1 MSTSK
6 QSLLIMLLVL
16 PALACKQDLSTPGT
30 SSRPQSSTPLRFD
43 AENPGEPAGKSTAW
57 VQTAEEKKLIDG
69 LVSDYPSDKAAA
81 IRRSLST
88 PQHRLSLVDDPKG
101 QAMLDSI
108 YEGRRHQSE
117 LRSEDAPLVVT
128 ATAVLVD
135 SLPERGAAAVIVRRA
150 FENPHD
156 LLLLPAASASP
167 ELMTATVNA
176 LYRIRDREGDVPSR
190 NSRIGIQV
198 PTQSL
203 PVEPN
208 TSPSR
213 GDIIELRRAALR
225 HLSGLGMVRSISI
238 GMVGR
243 RR

>member
-1 MSTSK
+1 MNTAK
-6 QSLLIMLLVL
+6 KPLMIMLLVL
-16 PALACKQDLSTPGT
+16 PALACKQDLATPGI
-30 SSRPQSSTPLRFD
+30 SSRPQSFSPIRFD
-43 AENPGEPAGKSTAW
+43 AESPGEPAGKSTAW
-57 VQTAEEKKLIDG
+57 VQTTEEKKLIDR
-69 LVSDYPSDKAAA
+69 LVSDYPNDKAAA

-88 PQHRLSLVDDPKG
+88 PLHRLSLADDPKG
-101 QAMLDSI
+101 QALLDSI

-117 LRSEDAPLVVT
+117 LRSVDAPVVVE

-135 SLPERGAAAVIVRRA
+135 TLPERGAAAVIVRRA

-156 LLLLPAASASP
+156 LLLLPAANASP

-203 PVEPN
+203 PTEPN
-208 TSPSR
+208 ASPSR
-213 GDIIELRRAALR
+213 GDIIELRRTAPR
-225 HLSGLGMVRSISI
+225 YLSGVGMVRSISI
-238 GMVGR
+238 GMAGR